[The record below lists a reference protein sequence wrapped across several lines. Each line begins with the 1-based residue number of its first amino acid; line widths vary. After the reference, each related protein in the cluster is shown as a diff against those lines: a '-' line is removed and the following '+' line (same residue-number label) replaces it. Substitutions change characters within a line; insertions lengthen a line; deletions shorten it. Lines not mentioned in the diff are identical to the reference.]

1 MNSEDQT
8 GDTADISQFW
18 RASLELLLPGAQ
30 IQVYRP
36 QLGLPQ
42 GQREGW

>member
-18 RASLELLLPGAQ
+18 RALW
-30 IQVYRP
+30 
-36 QLGLPQ
+36 PQ
-42 GQREGW
+42 GEQLAPVAQ